1 MRTSHQDN
9 RAAALL
15 LVLWAIAVLSFSV
28 LWVADLVSIELDS
41 GAADAKRLAARQIAL
56 SGVALGMHPQV
67 TREDVT
73 LLNQD
78 LADGGQMRV
87 RIRGEGAR
95 LNINRLLADQDRVT
109 LKNLF
114 LLWGLNNDEAD
125 VLFDRLTDWV
135 DDDAGRQLNGAERA
149 DYEAIGIVDAPANRP
164 FRSVDEMGRVM
175 GMEVLAE
182 RYPGWREAFTVFG
195 DGLVDVN
202 EAEADVL
209 QAATGLTP
217 EMVQDILRLRRG
229 GDEIEPSEDDV
240 RFESIDQLA
249 GWLQASSL
257 PPDRAAARLTTES
270 TVKRIDSRGMVD
282 DCEVRISVVT
292 ASGGD
297 GGQSTDYLLWEER

>member
-1 MRTSHQDN
+1 LSTARHN
-9 RAAALL
+9 RDAAALL
-15 LVLWAIAVLSFSV
+15 LVLWAIAVLSFAV
-28 LWVADLVSIELDS
+28 LWVADLVGIELES
-41 GAADAKRLAARQIAL
+41 GAADAKRLTARQIAV
-56 SGVALGMHPQV
+56 SGVALATHPQV
-67 TREDVT
+67 TREDVA

-78 LADGGQMRV
+78 LADGNKLRV

-95 LNINRLLADQDRVT
+95 FNINRLLADEDRAT

-114 LLWGLNNDEAD
+114 LLWGVNNDEAD

-135 DDDAGRQLNGAERA
+135 DNDAGRQLNGAERA
-149 DYEAIGIVDAPANRP
+149 DYEAIGIVDAPPNRP

-175 GMEVLAE
+175 GMEVLAR
-182 RYPGWREAFTVFG
+182 RYPAWREGFTVFG
-195 DGLVDVN
+195 DGLIDVN

-217 EMVQDILRLRRG
+217 EIVQDILRLRRG

-240 RFESIDQLA
+240 RFESIQQLS

-257 PPDRAAARLTTES
+257 PRDRVAARLTTES

-282 DCEVRISVVT
+282 DCEARISVVT

-297 GGQSTDYLLWEER
+297 GGPPTDYLLWEER

>member
-1 MRTSHQDN
+1 MKPPPAAARG
-9 RAAALL
+9 AALL
-15 LVLWAIAVLSFSV
+15 LVLWAIAVLSFAV
-28 LWVADLVSIELDS
+28 LWVADLVGVELES
-41 GAADAKRLAARQIAL
+41 GAAGAKRLAARQIAL
-56 SGVALGMHPQV
+56 SGVAFGLHPQV
-67 TREDVT
+67 TREDVA

-78 LADGGQMRV
+78 LDDGGKLRV

-95 LNINRLLADQDRVT
+95 FNINALLAEQDRIT

-114 LLWGLNNDEAD
+114 ILWGLSNDEAD

-135 DDDAGRQLNGAERA
+135 DDDAGRELNGAERA
-149 DYEAIGIVDAPANRP
+149 DYEAMGIVDAPADRP

-182 RYPGWREAFTVFG
+182 RNPGWREAFTVFG
-195 DGLVDVN
+195 DGRIDVN
-202 EAEADVL
+202 EAGPDVL
-209 QAATGLTP
+209 QAVTGLTP
-217 EMVQDILRLRRG
+217 EMVGDILRLRRG

-249 GWLQASSL
+249 GWLQASTL

-282 DCEVRISVVT
+282 DCEVQISVVT

>member
-1 MRTSHQDN
+1 MTKTHQAN

-56 SGVALGMHPQV
+56 SGLALGMHPQV

-78 LADGGQMRV
+78 LADGGKMRV

-95 LNINRLLADQDRVT
+95 FNINRLLADQDRVT

-149 DYEAIGIVDAPANRP
+149 DYEAIGITDAPANRP

-195 DGLVDVN
+195 EGLIDVN

-249 GWLQASSL
+249 GWLQASTL
-257 PPDRAAARLTTES
+257 PPERAAARLTTES

-282 DCEVRISVVT
+282 DCEVHISVVT

>member
-1 MRTSHQDN
+1 MMIAWHKQ

-15 LVLWAIAVLSFSV
+15 LVLWAIAVLSFAV
-28 LWVADLVSIELDS
+28 LWVADLVGIELES
-41 GAADAKRLAARQIAL
+41 GSADAKRLAARQISL
-56 SGVALGMHPQV
+56 SGVALGMHPRV
-67 TREDVT
+67 TREDVA

-78 LADGGQMRV
+78 LDGGGKLRV

-95 LNINRLLADQDRVT
+95 FNINRLLADQDRVT

-149 DYEAIGIVDAPANRP
+149 EYEAIGIIDAPANRP

-175 GMEVLAE
+175 GMDVLAE
-182 RYPGWREAFTVFG
+182 RNPGWREAFTVFG
-195 DGLVDVN
+195 DGLIDVN

-229 GDEIEPSEDDV
+229 GDEVEPSEDDV
-240 RFESIDQLA
+240 RFESIDQLT

-257 PPDRAAARLTTES
+257 PPDRVAARLTTES
-270 TVKRIDSRGMVD
+270 TVKRIDSRGFVD

-292 ASGGD
+292 ASGGE
-297 GGQSTDYLLWEER
+297 GGPSTDYLLWEER

>member
-1 MRTSHQDN
+1 MKVTRQPP

-15 LVLWAIAVLSFSV
+15 LVLWAIAVLSFAV
-28 LWVADLVSIELDS
+28 LWVADLVGIELDS
-41 GAADAKRLAARQIAL
+41 GAAEAKRLAARQIAL
-56 SGVALGMHPQV
+56 SGVALGLHPQV
-67 TREDVT
+67 TREDVA

-78 LADGGQMRV
+78 LDDGGKLRV

-95 LNINRLLADQDRVT
+95 FNINALLAEQDRIT

-149 DYEAIGIVDAPANRP
+149 DYEAMGIVDAPANRP

-182 RYPGWREAFTVFG
+182 RHPAWREAFTVFG
-195 DGLVDVN
+195 DGRIDVN
-202 EAEADVL
+202 EAGPDVL
-209 QAATGLTP
+209 QAVTGLTP
-217 EMVQDILRLRRG
+217 EMVGDILRLRRG

-240 RFESIDQLA
+240 RFESVEQLA

-257 PPDRAAARLTTES
+257 PADRVMARLTTES
-270 TVKRIDSRGMVD
+270 TVKRIDSRGLVD
-282 DCEVRISVVT
+282 DCEVLISVVT
-292 ASGGD
+292 ASGD
-297 GGQSTDYLLWEER
+297 GGQPTDYLLWEER

>member
-1 MRTSHQDN
+1 MRNTHQAD

-78 LADGGQMRV
+78 LADGGKMRV

-95 LNINRLLADQDRVT
+95 FNINRLLADQDRVT

-149 DYEAIGIVDAPANRP
+149 DYEAIGITDAPANRP

-195 DGLVDVN
+195 EGLIDVN

-249 GWLQASSL
+249 GWLQASTL
-257 PPDRAAARLTTES
+257 PPERAAARLTTES

-282 DCEVRISVVT
+282 DCEVHISVVT

>member
-1 MRTSHQDN
+1 MRSPGHRH

-15 LVLWAIAVLSFSV
+15 LVLWAIAVLSFAV
-28 LWVADLVSIELDS
+28 LWVADLVGIELDS

-56 SGVALGMHPQV
+56 SGVALGMHPRV
-67 TREDVT
+67 TREDVA

-78 LADGGQMRV
+78 LADGGKMRV

-95 LNINRLLADQDRVT
+95 LNINRLIADQDRVT

-114 LLWGLNNDEAD
+114 ILWGLNNDEAD
-125 VLFDRLTDWV
+125 VLFDRLTDWI
-135 DDDAGRQLNGAERA
+135 DEDAGRQLNGAERA
-149 DYEAIGIVDAPANRP
+149 DYEAIGIMDAPANRP

-175 GMEVLAE
+175 GMEVLSE
-182 RYPGWREAFTVFG
+182 RNPGWREAFTVFG
-195 DGLVDVN
+195 EGMVDVN

-249 GWLQASSL
+249 GWLQASTL

-270 TVKRIDSRGMVD
+270 TVKRIDSRGLVD

-297 GGQSTDYLLWEER
+297 GGQATDYLLWEER

>member
-1 MRTSHQDN
+1 MRSPGHRN

-15 LVLWAIAVLSFSV
+15 LVLWAIAVLSFAV
-28 LWVADLVSIELDS
+28 LWVADLVGIELDS

-56 SGVALGMHPQV
+56 SGVALGMHPRV
-67 TREDVT
+67 TREDVA

-78 LADGGQMRV
+78 LADGGKMRV

-114 LLWGLNNDEAD
+114 ILWGLNNDEAD

-135 DDDAGRQLNGAERA
+135 DEDAGRQLNGAERA
-149 DYEAIGIVDAPANRP
+149 DYEAMGIMDAPANRP

-182 RYPGWREAFTVFG
+182 RNPGWREAFTVFG
-195 DGLVDVN
+195 EGLIDVN

-249 GWLQASSL
+249 GWLQASTL

-297 GGQSTDYLLWEER
+297 GGQATDYLLWEER